1 MASIFLSYAHGDEA
15 KVDAVRRA
23 LSAAQF
29 EVVYDAHIPAG
40 TSWRDWLKE
49 HVEQASVLIVLWS
62 KRSAQRNWVRAEA
75 DAAQRSSVLVPLII
89 DDLTPDE
96 VPFGFA
102 EIQALVC
109 HWDASGELARDS
121 AERLIQAVRSK
132 INTIDP
138 LQTAIQQL
146 RAELLATYANKYE
159 VLRTIGAGRLSV
171 VFHARD
177 LVERELEVAIKVT
190 PLTGMLLQPELY
202 ERFRQGVFAAKQLH
216 HRNMLR
222 IDDLRLEKGF
232 ACVVM
237 EYVDGLPLS
246 HVMNGTALPL
256 SRVKHFALQLADA
269 LAHAHESDVIHCNLR
284 SSNIL
289 VDKDERVVITDFG
302 LSRVRGRIGHTD
314 TPTELFWNP
323 TYVSPEQCRGE
334 QPSTRSDQYS
344 LGVILYE
351 LLTGVPP
358 FSGKSAYEL
367 MRKHCEE
374 VPPCVRQLR
383 PNCPEAIEA
392 TVLRLLDKRTSERFL
407 TARQLLSEI
416 QAWPAYDVTCG
427 DGDEACKLSLV
438 ACQCYERCLAQRPQL
453 IQELYLRLTRHDE
466 LRGHLERLNFDVQVA
481 VLQRGIPQLL
491 SYDPASA
498 PHAAYFDM
506 LVEVHRPLGLSRQHF
521 DIFRDTLVQ
530 LVTET
535 SLLLPNE
542 AQRGTAQFERSLDAV
557 LTRLAA
563 AVCSAGPA
571 SAA

>member
-15 KVDAVRRA
+15 RVDAVRRA

-62 KRSAQRNWVRAEA
+62 RRSAQRNWVRAEA
-75 DAAQRSSVLVPLII
+75 DVAQRSSVLIPIII

-96 VPFGFA
+96 VPFGFG
-102 EIQALVC
+102 EVQALLC
-109 HWDASGELARDS
+109 QWDAHGELSRES
-121 AERLIQAVRSK
+121 TERLIQAVRAK

-146 RAELLATYANKYE
+146 RTELLATYANKYE

-177 LVERELEVAIKVT
+177 LVERALEVAIKVT
-190 PLTGMLLQPELY
+190 PLTGILLQPELY

-246 HVMNGTALPL
+246 HLISGTSLPL

-289 VDKDERVVITDFG
+289 VDKNERVVITDFG
-302 LSRVRGRIGHTD
+302 LSRVRGRMGHAG
-314 TPTELFWNP
+314 TPTEFFWNP

-334 QPSTRSDQYS
+334 HSSTRSDQYS

-358 FSGKSAYEL
+358 FQGKSAYEL

-374 VPPCVRQLR
+374 APPRVRELR
-383 PNCPEAIEA
+383 PDCPAAIDA
-392 TVLRLLDKRTSERFL
+392 TVMRLLDKRTSERFL
-407 TARQLLSEI
+407 TTRQLLSEI
-416 QAWPAYDVTCG
+416 QTWPAYAVGCGTSDDVCNLG
-427 DGDEACKLSLV
+427 QI
-438 ACQCYERCLAQRPQL
+438 ACQCYERCIAQRPQL

-491 SYDPASA
+491 SFDPESA
-498 PHAAYFDM
+498 PHAAYMQM
-506 LVEVHRPLGLSRQHF
+506 LVRAHQPLGLARRHF

-535 SLLLPNE
+535 SLLLSSDV
-542 AQRGTAQFERSLDAV
+542 QGGTAQFERALDAA
-557 LTRLAA
+557 LTRLAEA
-563 AVCSAGPA
+563 LERPA
-571 SAA
+571 SVAQ